1 MRIKSAAT
9 VALSVVVALLPSACN
24 SAADRRTETPR
35 NGIPASFDPCKDVT
49 PEFIAKYGF
58 DTPLTPFGPAA
69 VIGPHEGKGCRF
81 DVDKGF
87 NMSIAVADAEL
98 GDATKY
104 DKLVYR
110 NIVVGGK
117 SAEVAYPQDQSDS
130 GDAYVSSE
138 SCELNV
144 EIPDGLLTF
153 FLSSFDVSRDAP
165 EPCDLLVEIATEVV
179 TMLPGG

>member
-1 MRIKSAAT
+1 
-9 VALSVVVALLPSACN
+9 
-24 SAADRRTETPR
+24 
-35 NGIPASFDPCKDVT
+35 
-49 PEFIAKYGF
+49 
-58 DTPLTPFGPAA
+58 
-69 VIGPHEGKGCRF
+69 
-81 DVDKGF
+81 
-87 NMSIAVADAEL
+87 MSIAVADAEL